1 MAMAD
6 TPQLPALPDPAL
18 NTKAKVGSLDD
29 LEGVADELRKVYR
42 KTRKGEIQPLSGQ
55 RLSAILTRL
64 ADVLKASVLEDKVD
78 EIRKLLEAAG
88 RK

>member
-1 MAMAD
+1 MAGI
-6 TPQLPALPDPAL
+6 PELPALPDPAL
-18 NTKAKVGSLDD
+18 HTRANVGSLDD

-64 ADVLKASVLEDKVD
+64 ADVLKASVLADKID
-78 EIRKLLEAAG
+78 DIRKLLEAAK
-88 RK
+88 R